1 MPVEISA
8 RYFDPNDPDDELARR
23 FVAEQPAAAGDLESE
38 SPWVEPDYA
47 SIPSDADL
55 PWDADERDLVWP
67 GPAMIMPAGLLP
79 DGRPYSRDERDNASR
94 ICGEVVT
101 SGVEA
106 DAVVRAYDRQQD
118 ALRDRA
124 GLPYAVRGANGW
136 EDLPETLRAIER
148 LHRKE
153 RARRRRVHRTG
164 WARWLP

>member
-1 MPVEISA
+1 M
-8 RYFDPNDPDDELARR
+8 
-23 FVAEQPAAAGDLESE
+23 G
-38 SPWVEPDYA
+38 
-47 SIPSDADL
+47 L
-55 PWDADERDLVWP
+55 PWDADERELVWP

-124 GLPYAVRGANGW
+124 GLPYAVRGANGL
-136 EDLPETLRAIER
+136 EDLPETLHAIER